1 MSPTRGAVEAH
12 SGALDGLVIR
22 RRASSCNFAR
32 TPARDVIAA
41 DATGSSCSWGSPD
54 CFWSNVRMDIRGGTL
69 TAIYLFDVAEQID
82 VAGVRRLLGG
92 GATSRLPSKSTSPA
106 YLRYHIPPVVLEG
119 ETLGLEPIEGFRARL
134 KFFDYGVVSLALSRP
149 FAGSWA
155 ALVTESQQYIENAAL
170 EAHAEQVVRT
180 AVGRCASAITRPR
193 EDYLAED
200 YLVVAVHQL
209 EGWVSAQELLACHG
223 ADIAQ
228 LLRGEAQQLSPQEQ
242 AEVLRNSLSYLA
254 DDLVVPTWNAAFVYD
269 TEAGAAAALELFEF
283 ANSQLLEYRYY
294 DARLETEL
302 TRIYPALQR
311 NTWWNNLFGRG
322 TLQATNQL
330 HSLFID
336 INEITDRTENA
347 LKIVGDIYAAR
358 VFGLVGARLALG
370 RWKQSIEDKLE
381 TLDDIY
387 RFAVEQ
393 VSISRGQF
401 LELAVVLILVLEL
414 ILFFLGI
421 MK

>member
-1 MSPTRGAVEAH
+1 ME
-12 SGALDGLVIR
+12 
-22 RRASSCNFAR
+22 
-32 TPARDVIAA
+32 
-41 DATGSSCSWGSPD
+41 
-54 CFWSNVRMDIRGGTL
+54 IRGGTL

-82 VAGVRRLLGG
+82 VAAVRRLLGG
-92 GATSRLPSKSTSPA
+92 GATSRLPSKSASPA
-106 YLRYHIPPVVLEG
+106 YLRYHIPPVILDG
-119 ETLGLEPIEGFRARL
+119 DALGVESVEGFRPRL

-149 FAGSWA
+149 FSGSWQ
-155 ALVTESQQYIENAAL
+155 ALVAESQRYIENAAL
-170 EAHAEQVVRT
+170 EAQAERLVRDI
-180 AVGRCASAITRPR
+180 AGRCSQALTRGR
-193 EDYLAED
+193 DEYLAED

-209 EGWVSAQELLACHG
+209 DPAASAEELLRSHG
-223 ADIAQ
+223 PDIAQ
-228 LLRGEAQQLSPQEQ
+228 LLRGEAEPLSPQEQ
-242 AEVLRNSLSYLA
+242 DEVLRNRLSYLA
-254 DDLVVPTWNAAFVYD
+254 NDLVVPTWNAAFVYD
-269 TEAGAAAALELFEF
+269 TAAGAAAALELFEF

-311 NTWWNNLFGRG
+311 TTWWNNLRGRG
-322 TLQATNQL
+322 TLQAASQL

-358 VFGLVGARLALG
+358 VFGLVSARLALA
-370 RWKQSIEDKLE
+370 RWKQSIEDKLD

-401 LELAVVLILVLEL
+401 LELAIVLILVFEL
-414 ILFFLGI
+414 VLFFLGI

>member
-1 MSPTRGAVEAH
+1 ME
-12 SGALDGLVIR
+12 IR
-22 RRASSCNFAR
+22 A
-32 TPARDVIAA
+32 
-41 DATGSSCSWGSPD
+41 
-54 CFWSNVRMDIRGGTL
+54 GTL

-82 VAGVRRLLGG
+82 VASLRGVLGG
-92 GATSRLPSKSTSPA
+92 GAPSRLASKSTAPA
-106 YLRYHIPPVVLEG
+106 YLRYQIPPVVVDG
-119 ETLGLEPIEGFRARL
+119 DAIGAEPIEGFKSRL
-134 KFFDYGVVSLALSRP
+134 KFFDYGVVSLALAKP
-149 FAGSWA
+149 FSGSWDSLIA
-155 ALVTESQQYIENAAL
+155 ESQRYIENAAL
-170 EAHAEQVVRT
+170 EAHAEQTVRAVVARCT
-180 AVGRCASAITRPR
+180 AAITRAR
-193 EDYLAED
+193 EHYLAED

-209 EGWVSAQELLACHG
+209 DGTPSAEDVLTAHG

-228 LLRGEAQQLSPQEQ
+228 LLRGEELPLSRQEQ
-242 AEVLRNSLSYLA
+242 EEVLRNRLSYLA
-254 DDLVVPTWNAAFVYD
+254 DDVVVPTWNAAFVYD
-269 TEAGAAAALELFEF
+269 TPAGAAAALELVEF

-294 DARLETEL
+294 DARLEAEL

-311 NTWWNNLFGRG
+311 TSWWNNLIGRG
-322 TLQATNQL
+322 ALQAANQL

-336 INEITDRTENA
+336 VNEITDRTENA
-347 LKIVGDIYAAR
+347 LKIVGDIYSAR
-358 VFGLVGARLALG
+358 VFGLVGARLALA

-387 RFAVEQ
+387 RFSVEQ

>member
-1 MSPTRGAVEAH
+1 MQ
-12 SGALDGLVIR
+12 
-22 RRASSCNFAR
+22 
-32 TPARDVIAA
+32 
-41 DATGSSCSWGSPD
+41 
-54 CFWSNVRMDIRGGTL
+54 IRGGTL

-82 VAGVRRLLGG
+82 VAAVRRLIGG
-92 GATSRLPSKSTSPA
+92 GAMSRLPSKSTSPA
-106 YLRYHIPPVVLEG
+106 YLRYNIPPVVLDG
-119 ETLGLEPIEGFRARL
+119 DALGLESIEGFRARL
-134 KFFDYGVVSLALSRP
+134 KVFDYGVVSLALSRP

-155 ALVTESQQYIENAAL
+155 ALVAESQQYIENAAL
-170 EAHAEQVVRT
+170 ETHAERLVRT
-180 AVGRCASAITRPR
+180 VVGRCTDAVTRGR
-193 EDYLAED
+193 DEYLAED

-209 EGWVSAQELLACHG
+209 EAPLTAQELLASHG

-242 AEVLRNSLSYLA
+242 EEVLRNRLSYLT

-294 DARLETEL
+294 DARLESEL

-311 NTWWNNLFGRG
+311 NTWWSNLFGRG
-322 TLQATNQL
+322 TLRAANEL

-336 INEITDRTENA
+336 VNEITDRTENA

-358 VFGLVGARLALG
+358 VFGLVGARLALA
-370 RWKQSIEDKLE
+370 RWKQSIDDKLK

-401 LELAVVLILVLEL
+401 LELAIVLILVLEL
-414 ILFFLGI
+414 VLFFLGI
-421 MK
+421 MT